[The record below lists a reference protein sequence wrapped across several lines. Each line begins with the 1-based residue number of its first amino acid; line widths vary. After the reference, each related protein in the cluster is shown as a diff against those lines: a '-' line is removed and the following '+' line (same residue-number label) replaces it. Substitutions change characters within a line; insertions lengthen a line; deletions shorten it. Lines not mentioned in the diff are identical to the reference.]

1 MEINQVSEKA
11 VMANAKKQ
19 LLYWSMASIVIF
31 FGAFCSYYLVM
42 HANANWLTFN
52 LPALFYVSTAL
63 IILSSA
69 TMYWAQQSI
78 KKNNLTAVK
87 QAMLLTLLLGIGF
100 CISQIEA
107 WKDLYSHGIVFAG
120 KQSSIAGGIL
130 YVITSMHFLH
140 IVAGIMALSVT
151 YVKSLKSKYSAEN
164 HLGLSLCGIFWHFLD
179 ILWVILFLFLYL
191 FR

>member
-1 MEINQVSEKA
+1 MEINQVSEQA
-11 VMANAKKQ
+11 VLASAKKQ

-42 HANANWLTFN
+42 HGNSNWLVFN
-52 LPALFYVSTAL
+52 LPPGFYISTAFIL
-63 IILSSA
+63 LSSV
-69 TMYWAQQSI
+69 TMYWAQQAV
-78 KKNNLTAVK
+78 KKEQGAAVK
-87 QAMLLTLLLGIGF
+87 QALFLTFILGLTF
-100 CISQIEA
+100 CISQILA
-107 WKDLYSHGIVFAG
+107 WKALYLNGIVFAG

-140 IVAGIMALSVT
+140 IIAGLIALFIT
-151 YVKSLKSKYSAEN
+151 LINSLRNKYSAQN